1 MVLVVI
7 VSVTVTVVV
16 VVKGMVRDGG
26 IISMVSVVEV
36 LVIVFVWK
44 SALPVSC
51 SVDMPSGVDADL
63 FMDEEAAKMRG
74 VITRI
79 VIEVFTDVSANAFAV
94 IVTALEF
101 PVSTPLEE
109 FGR

>member
-1 MVLVVI
+1 MVVVAM
-7 VSVTVTVVV
+7 VAVVVVV
-16 VVKGMVRDGG
+16 VVKVMRRDGG

-51 SVDMPSGVDADL
+51 SVDIPSGVDADL
-63 FMDEEAAKMRG
+63 FMDEEAATMRG

-101 PVSTPLEE
+101 PVSTPLEG
-109 FGR
+109 FGC

>member
-1 MVLVVI
+1 MVVVAM
-7 VSVTVTVVV
+7 VAVVVVV
-16 VVKGMVRDGG
+16 VVKVMRRDGG

-63 FMDEEAAKMRG
+63 FMDEEAATMRG

-101 PVSTPLEE
+101 PVSTLLEG

>member
-1 MVLVVI
+1 MVVVPM
-7 VSVTVTVVV
+7 VPVVVVV
-16 VVKGMVRDGG
+16 VVKGMVRDEG

-63 FMDEEAAKMRG
+63 FMDEEAATTRG

-101 PVSTPLEE
+101 PVSIPLEG